1 LEGVRNYD
9 KISPGKTTATK
20 GYAPAT
26 FRLVQLRRCVRPGYG
41 QVYCNSPPDI
51 VKSGAMDK
59 KILDTIA
66 EFVGKQW
73 RNPEIPAEMDKADF
87 ASLSERAAADISKGK
102 TKARKIIRLAGQSG
116 SGKSSI
122 LLPAALEA
130 LEAAGINP
138 IHLAVRTFA
147 PYHPHYE
154 RIKAEYG
161 ADNVR
166 ENTNAFALTLL
177 SYTLARLLAQG
188 VYVLHEVTILGAP
201 YENFWAGLLRENGYV
216 ADVHAIAMPK
226 EVSDALI
233 DQRAGGSGNEAGR
246 KVAQTSK
253 DFFFRMVPESLEIFR
268 DELPDGNITI
278 WSATEPAPVFN
289 GKCGAP
295 EALVALEKYRAL
307 SPYALME
314 KEKALAARKAW
325 FRSEYST

>member
-1 LEGVRNYD
+1 
-9 KISPGKTTATK
+9 
-20 GYAPAT
+20 
-26 FRLVQLRRCVRPGYG
+26 
-41 QVYCNSPPDI
+41 
-51 VKSGAMDK
+51 MDK
-59 KILDTIA
+59 KILDIIA
-66 EFVGKQW
+66 EFAEEHWGK
-73 RNPEIPAEMDKADF
+73 PGIPAYIKETDF
-87 ASLSERAAADISKGK
+87 ASLAERAAADISKGK

-138 IHLAVRTFA
+138 VHLAVRTFA

-201 YENFWAGLLRENGYV
+201 YENFWAGLLRENGYE

-233 DQRAGGSGNEAGR
+233 DQRAVGGTEAGR
-246 KVAQTSK
+246 RVAQASK
-253 DFFFRMVPESLEIFR
+253 DFFFKMVPESLKILR
-268 DELPDGNITI
+268 DELPDGNLAI
-278 WSATEPAPVFN
+278 WSATEPVPVFN
-289 GKCGAP
+289 GKCGSP
-295 EALVALEKYRAL
+295 EALAALEKYRAL
-307 SPYALME
+307 APYVLME